1 VEEHFLDTNVL
12 LRHVLA
18 DHPDHSPRA
27 VEFFR
32 RVERGEVR
40 VHLADTVIFEAVFT
54 LERSYRRPKPLIR
67 DSLLPLIDLPN
78 IVLPGKQ
85 RFHQVFDYYVDLNV
99 SFADAYHAVV
109 LLHRGLDEVL
119 SFDRH
124 FDRIPGITRIEP

>member
-1 VEEHFLDTNVL
+1 
-12 LRHVLA
+12 
-18 DHPDHSPRA
+18 
-27 VEFFR
+27 
-32 RVERGEVR
+32 
-40 VHLADTVIFEAVFT
+40 
-54 LERSYRRPKPLIR
+54 LIR